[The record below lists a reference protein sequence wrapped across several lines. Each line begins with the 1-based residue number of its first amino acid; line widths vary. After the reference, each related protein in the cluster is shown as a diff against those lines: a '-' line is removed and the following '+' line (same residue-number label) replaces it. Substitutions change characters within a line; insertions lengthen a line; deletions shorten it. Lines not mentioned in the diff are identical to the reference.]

1 MYLGTFNLILA
12 SFIAACLCAVP
23 DDSLKSFETAAKN
36 YNDDVLEMSNAD
48 IKKKTSLLDSG
59 KLGSIAKK
67 MKALSKVAGPLVML
81 ASVLFFEDEEAV
93 RYEILRLR
101 IFKTQN
107 DITIQTCGSH
117 E

>member
-1 MYLGTFNLILA
+1 
-12 SFIAACLCAVP
+12 
-23 DDSLKSFETAAKN
+23 
-36 YNDDVLEMSNAD
+36 MSNRKVFNQRRRANLNE
-48 IKKKTSLLDSG
+48 KKNENNFK
-59 KLGSIAKK
+59 IAKK